1 MKQKTFQ
8 VPSKKQ
14 PVWKVVSKLLKG
26 IYKKPQILNLNE
38 EISEKSILVANHSA
52 MNGPVVYSLYFP
64 LFHATLGAYQM
75 LGNYKSRF
83 RYLRDVYYVQK
94 RGMKKFPAT
103 LIASFEAIF
112 SIFFYRGMKV
122 LPSYDDARVVTTIKN
137 SIACIDA
144 NVPVMIFPE
153 DSSTGYHEKLKSF
166 FPGFVGIAER
176 YRKLHNGEDVNI
188 YPIYYHKEKNKMVIG
203 KPAKLSD
210 YEGMD
215 RYQIADA
222 FCKKV
227 NDLFEKYVNVTAEN
241 STNL

>member
-1 MKQKTFQ
+1 MKKTFK
-8 VPSKKQ
+8 VPSEKQ
-14 PVWKVVSKLLKG
+14 PIWKGVSKILKL
-26 IYKKPQILNLNE
+26 IYKKPEIINLNDAL
-38 EISEKSILVANHSA
+38 SKKSIIVANHSA

-83 RYLRDVYYVQK
+83 RYLRDVYFVQK

-188 YPIYYHKEKNKMVIG
+188 YPVYYHKKHNKMVIG

>member
-83 RYLRDVYYVQK
+83 RYLRDVYFVQK

-166 FPGFVGIAER
+166 S
-176 YRKLHNGEDVNI
+176 
-188 YPIYYHKEKNKMVIG
+188 
-203 KPAKLSD
+203 PALW
-210 YEGMD
+210 
-215 RYQIADA
+215 A
-222 FCKKV
+222 
-227 NDLFEKYVNVTAEN
+227 LPNVTAN
-241 STNL
+241 CTTAKTSTFTPSTTTKKKTKWLSASLQNFPTTKEWTDTRLPTLFAKKSTICLKST

>member
-64 LFHATLGAYQM
+64 LFHATLGAYRM

-83 RYLRDVYYVQK
+83 RYLRDVYFVQK

-166 FPGFVGIAER
+166 SWLCGHCRTLPQTAQRRRRQHLPHLLPQRKKQNGYRQACKTFRLRRNGQIPDCRRFLQKSQRFV
-176 YRKLHNGEDVNI
+176 
-188 YPIYYHKEKNKMVIG
+188 
-203 KPAKLSD
+203 
-210 YEGMD
+210 
-215 RYQIADA
+215 
-222 FCKKV
+222 
-227 NDLFEKYVNVTAEN
+227 
-241 STNL
+241 